1 MQAARRPVE
10 HREVGHRV
18 RPRPDQ
24 VHLAAQHVDE
34 LRQLVEAVAPQAAPQ
49 ARDPLGVVGFPL
61 GVVALDGMHGAELD
75 ELEGPPAA
83 AHTLLDEEH
92 GAARVELDGDRD
104 QGEQRQAA
112 HQGQRAQEQAEVPGE
127 RELQAGRL
135 EVAGV
140 HDAASRE
147 RLEGELAGQPLVRL
161 DRALDVNSSR
171 ARLEQQTERQPQPA
185 AQPDD
190 DPVRARP
197 LQSGVELVDVVDDVD
212 DGPAEVMP
220 PADLLDEK
228 ARQRARAKN
237 EDPLGGATAP
247 AHAVADAG
255 AEQERHESDEEEQA
269 RQEAEAPERRRREQD
284 VEAHA
289 GTPSVQSTST
299 ATLRRSS
306 STEITSS
313 PLFGLVRRRMPS
325 TSAKGP
331 RVMRTRLPSRR
342 YG

>member
-1 MQAARRPVE
+1 M
-10 HREVGHRV
+10 
-18 RPRPDQ
+18 
-24 VHLAAQHVDE
+24 
-34 LRQLVEAVAPQAAPQ
+34 
-49 ARDPLGVVGFPL
+49 
-61 GVVALDGMHGAELD
+61 
-75 ELEGPPAA
+75 
-83 AHTLLDEEH
+83 
-92 GAARVELDGDRD
+92 
-104 QGEQRQAA
+104 
-112 HQGQRAQEQAEVPGE
+112 
-127 RELQAGRL
+127 
-135 EVAGV
+135 
-140 HDAASRE
+140 
-147 RLEGELAGQPLVRL
+147 
-161 DRALDVNSSR
+161 NSSS

-197 LQSGVELVDVVDDVD
+197 LQSDVELVDVLDDVD

-228 ARQRARAKN
+228 ARQPARAEN

-255 AEQERHESDEEEQA
+255 AEQERHESDEEDQA
-269 RQEAEAPERRRREQD
+269 RQEAEAPERHRREQD

-331 RVMRTRLPSRR
+331 RVMRTRLPARR